1 MGATN
6 LGIAFRCRGD
16 PKVLLRS
23 AKLAEASGFSGI
35 WIVEVNDVDAFA
47 LAGALSEVTQSIKI
61 ASGVVGSSLRL
72 PTLLAMGAIT
82 VSEFSTGRFVLGIGA
97 GTPPVT
103 FSGESKSDSPL
114 LRLKETLQSV
124 RGCLETASKKTGP
137 FSFAGQLYQIQ
148 GFKVGLPSNHK
159 IPIFSAAMGPKAI
172 EIATEYADGVI
183 LMLSTSDYIKKVLPQ
198 IDAKLEQRGLSRS
211 TTGELSESTF
221 AVACHITTVV
231 SNDPEQALRSAR
243 LSVINY
249 ATIPA
254 YRNHLI
260 RQGFDREIEAITA
273 ALKSQDPGEILD
285 EVPEEMVRKV
295 IIFGKASECFDK
307 IKQLVKIGISSPIVY
322 PSNSGPLQY
331 PDQLEYQIRSLSP
344 FIQSGSQ

>member
-16 PKVLLRS
+16 PKVLLTNT

-137 FSFAGQLYQIQ
+137 FSFAGQT
-148 GFKVGLPSNHK
+148 
-159 IPIFSAAMGPKAI
+159 IPNSRF
-172 EIATEYADGVI
+172 
-183 LMLSTSDYIKKVLPQ
+183 Q
-198 IDAKLEQRGLSRS
+198 SRS
-211 TTGELSESTF
+211 AFQSQNSHFFRRHGSEGNRD
-221 AVACHITTVV
+221 CDRICRW
-231 SNDPEQALRSAR
+231 SNFDAL
-243 LSVINY
+243 
-249 ATIPA
+249 
-254 YRNHLI
+254 H
-260 RQGFDREIEAITA
+260 
-273 ALKSQDPGEILD
+273 K
-285 EVPEEMVRKV
+285 
-295 IIFGKASECFDK
+295 
-307 IKQLVKIGISSPIVY
+307 
-322 PSNSGPLQY
+322 
-331 PDQLEYQIRSLSP
+331 
-344 FIQSGSQ
+344 